1 MTTHQSIMPIKSEIL
16 HKYKWPASLLFWLF
30 VGILYVLYTTLLDMH
45 ASTPPVVWYQHSS
58 YKIAVH
64 IVWGVVTVPYLQLL
78 SRAGAPNKWVKYI
91 LLTIAAAAI
100 HAFVSVI
107 SYGLL
112 ASIISF
118 DTTFEAGRYWDGG
131 FYHFS
136 RLFFIS
142 WLTTIVI
149 FIAWLGWEN
158 LQANQRQAK
167 LNAELQSQLVQTQ
180 LQMLRMQLNPH
191 FIFNTFNTI
200 SMMVRANKNEEATDM
215 LAKLAELLRISLYKN
230 EKQLIPLHK
239 ELEYCRHYLDIELV
253 RFKDRLKVEFDV
265 QPETEKIL
273 VPGMILQPL
282 LENAFKH
289 GLMNS
294 IDSSP
299 ILRIES
305 HQLENDLI
313 ISIKNTG
320 KLETTVF
327 NGNGIGLQN
336 VRERLKLHYG
346 DKAHFALEQQNGLVL
361 ASINIAS

>member
-1 MTTHQSIMPIKSEIL
+1 M
-16 HKYKWPASLLFWLF
+16 
-30 VGILYVLYTTLLDMH
+30 
-45 ASTPPVVWYQHSS
+45 
-58 YKIAVH
+58 
-64 IVWGVVTVPYLQLL
+64 
-78 SRAGAPNKWVKYI
+78 
-91 LLTIAAAAI
+91 
-100 HAFVSVI
+100 
-107 SYGLL
+107 L

-118 DTTFEAGRYWDGG
+118 DTTFEAGRYWDGA
-131 FYHFS
+131 FTHFS
-136 RLFFIS
+136 KLFFIS
-142 WLTTIVI
+142 WLTTIII
-149 FIAWLGWEN
+149 FVAWLGWEN

-167 LNAELQSQLVQTQ
+167 LNTELQSQLVQTQ

-215 LAKLAELLRISLYKN
+215 LAKLAELLRMSLYKN
-230 EKQLIPLHK
+230 EKQLIPLHT

-265 QPETEKIL
+265 QPETEKLL

-294 IDSSP
+294 LDYSP
-299 ILRIES
+299 ILKIES

-320 KLETTVF
+320 KLETTVY

-346 DKAHFALEQQNGLVL
+346 DKAHFAIEQQNGLVL
-361 ASINIAS
+361 ASINIAYEQV

>member
-1 MTTHQSIMPIKSEIL
+1 MPVNSKIL
-16 HKYKWPASLLFWLF
+16 HKYKWPVSLLFWLF
-30 VGILYVLYTTLLDMH
+30 VGILYVLYTTLLAMH
-45 ASTPPVVWYQHSS
+45 VSNPVVWSEHSS

-64 IVWGVVTVPYLQLL
+64 VVWGIVTVPYLQLL
-78 SRAGAPNKWVKYI
+78 SKAGAPNKWVKYI

-107 SYGLL
+107 SYGIL
-112 ASIISF
+112 ASMISF
-118 DTTFEAGRYWDGG
+118 DTTFEAGRYWNRS
-131 FYHFS
+131 FNHFS
-136 RLFFIS
+136 KLFFIS
-142 WLTTIVI
+142 WLTSIII

-200 SMMVRANKNEEATDM
+200 SMLVRANKNEEATDM

-230 EKQLIPLHK
+230 EKQLIPLHT

-265 QPETEKIL
+265 DPVSENRL

-294 IDSSP
+294 LDAAP
-299 ILRIES
+299 LLKIECKEEDGK
-305 HQLENDLI
+305 LC

-320 KLETTVF
+320 KLKPLNE
-327 NGNGIGLQN
+327 NGSSIGVKN

-346 DKAHFALEQQNGLVL
+346 DKANFTLEQQNGLVL
-361 ASINIAS
+361 ASINIAHEQV